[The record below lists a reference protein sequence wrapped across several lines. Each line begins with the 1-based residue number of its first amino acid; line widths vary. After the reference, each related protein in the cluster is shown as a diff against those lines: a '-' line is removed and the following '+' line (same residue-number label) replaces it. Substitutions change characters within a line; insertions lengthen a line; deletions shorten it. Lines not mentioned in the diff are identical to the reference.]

1 MWLSPLTNSSLRK
14 SQWLSWGEQ
23 LIRAEPGFDPWS
35 AGSKAVLLP
44 LLPHSL
50 SSSVFTAQTSGLG
63 NLSPFFQRKT
73 LRHREL
79 SQKPSA
85 HGHLTSDCFLR
96 EKRWNS
102 ALTALILSNVFSWN
116 SGTERMAW
124 FQSAFP
130 EALCLGLFLT
140 PRADVT
146 ILGSLIF
153 EGVEIWSGATLL
165 LHTKVIPL
173 TTKKVG
179 ERTHSFQFKCFSK
192 KIKYGKNIV

>member
-1 MWLSPLTNSSLRK
+1 MIVPTYQLESQKRSVAFLRWAANK
-14 SQWLSWGEQ
+14 S
-23 LIRAEPGFDPWS
+23 RAGVWSWS
-35 AGSKAVLLP
+35 AGPKAVFLP

-50 SSSVFTAQTSGLG
+50 PSNVFTAQTSGLD
-63 NLSPFFQRKT
+63 NLSPCFQRKT
-73 LRHREL
+73 QTQRTLPEAFCPWTPYIRLL
-79 SQKPSA
+79 SERKQ
-85 HGHLTSDCFLR
+85 
-96 EKRWNS
+96 RWNS
-102 ALTALILSNVFSWN
+102 DLTALMLRNMFSWN
-116 SGTERMAW
+116 SGTEWMAW

-130 EALCLGLFLT
+130 GAICLCLFLT

>member
-1 MWLSPLTNSSLRK
+1 MVSWFQSSAPATSTTFSLIKCFHSPDLWFGQFISIFSEEDTETQRTVPEAFCPWTPYIRLLSERK
-14 SQWLSWGEQ
+14 EMEFCSEALM
-23 LIRAEPGFDPWS
+23 
-35 AGSKAVLLP
+35 
-44 LLPHSL
+44 L
-50 SSSVFTAQTSGLG
+50 SS
-63 NLSPFFQRKT
+63 
-73 LRHREL
+73 
-79 SQKPSA
+79 
-85 HGHLTSDCFLR
+85 
-96 EKRWNS
+96 
-102 ALTALILSNVFSWN
+102 VFSWN
-116 SGTERMAW
+116 PGTERMAW

-130 EALCLGLFLT
+130 EAICLGLFLT

-192 KIKYGKNIV
+192 KIKYGKNIVKNIWRMRP